1 MKRLLEFFFGW
12 SQTRKLLIYSIS
24 TMNLSVVDKWPEFI
38 NGYRLYIYKPKL
50 LNLNQYGDGLIVN
63 LLWYLASMGRF
74 SILVLLDN
82 ETVVHY
88 SYITPKVF
96 RFSFMGKKDQQ
107 IGPCVTHAD
116 YRGKGIFT
124 SVLRLI
130 PAYFTKQCDYVWTYT
145 TQDDIAAQKAF
156 KKAGYMFY
164 SFAEMSLRTKIVRLI
179 S

>member
-1 MKRLLEFFFGW
+1 MKRKILVYKIFTSEVSSVDQWPDQF
-12 SQTRKLLIYSIS
+12 
-24 TMNLSVVDKWPEFI
+24 LS
-38 NGYRLYIYKPKL
+38 YRLIIYKPVL
-50 LNLNQYGDGLIVN
+50 LNLSQFGTSSLVN
-63 LLWYLASMGRF
+63 LLWYLTTLGRF

-96 RFSFMGKKDQQ
+96 RFPFMGKRDQQ

-130 PAYFTKQCDYVWTYT
+130 PAYYSKECDLIWTYT

-156 KKAGYMFY
+156 GKAGYVFC
-164 SFAEMSLRTKIVRLI
+164 SFAEMSLKTKIVRLI

>member
-1 MKRLLEFFFGW
+1 MKRRILVYKIFT
-12 SQTRKLLIYSIS
+12 SDI
-24 TMNLSVVDKWPEFI
+24 LSVNQWPNHYI
-38 NGYRLYIYKPKL
+38 GYKLYIYKPKL
-50 LNLNQYGDGLIVN
+50 LNLNKYGDGSFVN
-63 LLWYLASMGRF
+63 LLWYLTTMGRF
-74 SILVLLDN
+74 SILILMDN

-96 RFSFMGKKDQQ
+96 RFPFMGKKDQQ

-124 SVLRLI
+124 SVLKLI
-130 PAYFTKQCDYVWTYT
+130 PAYYSKECDLVWTYT

-156 KKAGYMFY
+156 AKAGYQFY
-164 SFAEMSLRTKIVRLI
+164 SYAMMSLRTKIVRLI